1 MDNTTELERLLEL
14 ERMCGQLLAASQRGD
29 FNVEENTSETLNN
42 SSSNT
47 GSYLFNTHN
56 VLHTMNNNPQ

>member
-14 ERMCGQLLAASQRGD
+14 ERMCGQLLAANQRGD
-29 FNVEENTSETLNN
+29 FNVEENTSEMQNN

-47 GSYLFNTHN
+47 GILYLLNTR
-56 VLHTMNNNPQ
+56 NNPQ